1 MFNSFAR
8 QHANKRGTRQ
18 PKSDTSTKNARH
30 SDAFL
35 ANRLARNALVTVMQ
49 FMIAA
54 RRHGHERRRPLSA
67 TRPLQQRNAGVKRE
81 YLELTRSIERMH
93 RRFLDVL
100 RAELNRLGIRDING
114 VQALLLA
121 NIGEEQ
127 IMIRDLVERGYY
139 QGSNVSYNI
148 KRLSEMGYLEQERAT
163 HDRRSVSITL
173 TPKAMTVVEK
183 MRALEERIARRLQD
197 EDMNGGQIADVC
209 ETLRLVER
217 AWTDF
222 IHYGK

>member
-1 MFNSFAR
+1 M
-8 QHANKRGTRQ
+8 
-18 PKSDTSTKNARH
+18 
-30 SDAFL
+30 
-35 ANRLARNALVTVMQ
+35 
-49 FMIAA
+49 
-54 RRHGHERRRPLSA
+54 
-67 TRPLQQRNAGVKRE
+67 KRE

-148 KRLSEMGYLEQERAT
+148 KRLSEMGYLEQERSA

-173 TPKAMTVVEK
+173 TPKALTVVEK
-183 MRALEERIARRLQD
+183 MRALEERIAARLQD
-197 EDMNGGQIADVC
+197 QDMNGREIVGVC
-209 ETLRLVER
+209 EALRLVER

-222 IHYGK
+222 IHYEK